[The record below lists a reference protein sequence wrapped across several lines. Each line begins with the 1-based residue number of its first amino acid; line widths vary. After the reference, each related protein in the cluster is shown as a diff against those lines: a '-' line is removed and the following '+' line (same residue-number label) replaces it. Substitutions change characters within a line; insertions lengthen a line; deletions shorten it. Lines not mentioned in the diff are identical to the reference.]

1 MTDWQ
6 GIAAVLAVFV
16 SALSAVLSFRQQS
29 YNRQQEYKIQKR
41 EAEDKAEREREQR
54 HNKAERDRIK
64 VAGQAVYRELG
75 QLFRA
80 TGALRAYI
88 VQPHP
93 LDKAKY
99 ISVQYELLSQGMV
112 SVAEQVQRLPIGS
125 VGDFVAELMGRD
137 FVAWNCERDVKD
149 GRARAMMHNF
159 GTDRMVARRMLDGDV
174 WLGSIVLDF
183 DASQEVET
191 VWLKECTAD
200 AANIIR
206 YILPEIEEH

>member
-1 MTDWQ
+1 MIDWQ

-29 YNRQQEYKIQKR
+29 YNRQQEYLLKKR
-41 EAEDKAEREREQR
+41 EENDKEERV
-54 HNKAERDRIK
+54 RIK

-75 QLFRA
+75 QLFRT

-93 LDKAKY
+93 LDKAKF

-112 SVAEQVQRLPIGS
+112 SVAEQVQRLPIGC

-137 FVAWNCERDVKD
+137 FVLWNCERDVKD

-159 GTDRMVARRMLDGDV
+159 GTDRMVAKRMLDGEV
-174 WLGSIVLDF
+174 WIGSIVLDF
-183 DASQEVET
+183 EASQHIEAVQ
-191 VWLKECTAD
+191 LRECTAD
-200 AANIIR
+200 AANIIK

>member
-1 MTDWQ
+1 MDWT
-6 GIAAVLAVFV
+6 GIAAVLAVVV
-16 SALSAVLSFRQQS
+16 SAISAVLNFRQQS
-29 YNRQQEYKIQKR
+29 YNRQQEYLIKKR
-41 EAEDKAEREREQR
+41 EEADKAEREREQQR
-54 HNKAERDRIK
+54 NKVERDQIK
-64 VAGQAVYRELG
+64 IAGQAVYRELG

-93 LDKAKY
+93 LDKAKF
-99 ISVQYELLSQGMV
+99 ISVQYELLSHGMV

-125 VGDFVAELMGRD
+125 VGAFVAELMSRD
-137 FVAWNCERDVKD
+137 FVIWNCERDVKD

-159 GTDRMVARRMLDGDV
+159 GTDRMVAKRMMEGEV

-183 DASQEVET
+183 EATQPVEAAQ
-191 VWLKECTAD
+191 LRERTAD
-200 AANIIR
+200 AANIIK